1 MYEETISILLPV
13 FNSERYLKET
23 LNSILYNTYNSFELI
38 IVNDGSTDAT
48 IDIIKEYKDKRI
60 FLYNKINS
68 GLIDSLNFGLKKC
81 SHNVIMRMDGDDIIL
96 PNKIENQLRYFK
108 KSGSILAGTSGYLI
122 DSNGNKRAPIDLPIE
137 HNYIIKSM
145 LKMSSSFIHPSVM
158 FYKDAVL
165 KVGGYDSNFKHAE
178 DFDLFL
184 RLSKIG
190 KISNMSERL
199 IYLRKHENNISL
211 LNAEE
216 QIKNT
221 IISKDIYKHNN
232 DYFINK
238 STYSKFRQKIEN
250 SFFNRIYIKVH
261 LLIVKVE
268 NNNLKKNS
276 FILLFLKVFRKVL
289 KILV

>member
-1 MYEETISILLPV
+1 MISILFPV
-13 FNSERYLKET
+13 FNVEKYVKKSLE
-23 LNSILYNTYNSFELI
+23 SILLNIYKDFELVI
-38 IVNDGSTDAT
+38 INDGSKDHTHQ
-48 IDIIKEYKDKRI
+48 IIKSYDDPRI
-60 FLYNKINS
+60 KYFKKLNS
-68 GLIDSLNFGLKKC
+68 GLIETLNYGLKKC
-81 SHNVIMRMDGDDIIL
+81 SYSIIMRMDGDDIISS
-96 PNKIENQLRYFK
+96 NKIENQLNYFK
-108 KSGSILAGTSGYLI
+108 QSNSILTGTSGFLI
-122 DSNGNKRAPIDLPIE
+122 DSLGNKIAPIDLPTE
-137 HNYIIKSM
+137 HNDILKAM
-145 LKMSSSFIHPSVM
+145 LKMSPSFIHPSVM
-158 FYKDAVL
+158 YYKDAVL

-232 DYFINK
+232 NSLVNK
-238 STYSKFRQKIEN
+238 STYTEFRQKIGN
-250 SFFNRIYIKVH
+250 SFFKRIFIKVH

-268 NNNLKKNS
+268 NKNLKKDL
-276 FILLFLKVFRKVL
+276 FILLFLKVFRRVL
-289 KILV
+289 KILA

>member
-1 MYEETISILLPV
+1 MISILLPV
-13 FNSERYLKET
+13 FNSEKYIKGAIESI
-23 LNSILYNTYNSFELI
+23 LNSSQNTFELI
-38 IVNDGSTDAT
+38 IINDGSKDNTHQFINSYEDPR
-48 IDIIKEYKDKRI
+48 IKYFKKV
-60 FLYNKINS
+60 NS
-68 GLIDSLNFGLKKC
+68 GLIETLNYGLKKC
-81 SHNVIMRMDGDDIIL
+81 SYPIVMRMDGDDIISH
-96 PNKIENQLRYFK
+96 NKIENQLSFFK

-122 DSNGNKRAPIDLPIE
+122 DSHGNKRAPIDLPTK
-137 HNYIIKSM
+137 HNDILKSM
-145 LKMSSSFIHPSVM
+145 LKMSPSFIHPSVM

-221 IISKDIYKHNN
+221 IISKDIYKHNK
-232 DYFINK
+232 ISRVNK
-238 STYSKFRQKIEN
+238 STYTEFRQKIEN
-250 SFFNRIYIKVH
+250 SFFNRIFIKVH

-268 NNNLKKNS
+268 NENLKKDLL
-276 FILLFLKVFRKVL
+276 ILLFLKVFRRVL
-289 KILV
+289 KMLT

>member
-1 MYEETISILLPV
+1 LKRISVLLPV
-13 FNSERYLKET
+13 YNCEKFIKESIS
-23 LNSILYNTYNSFELI
+23 SILNNTYKNFEI
-38 IVNDGSTDAT
+38 IIINDGSIDNSN
-48 IDIIKEYKDKRI
+48 DIIKSFSDPRI
-60 FLYNKINS
+60 KYFIKTNS
-68 GLIDSLNFGLKKC
+68 GLIDTLNYGLKKC
-81 SHNVIMRMDGDDIIL
+81 SYPIIMRMDGDDIIL
-96 PNKIENQLRYFK
+96 SNKIVNQLNYFK
-108 KSGSILAGTSGYLI
+108 KSNSILTGTSGFLI
-122 DSNGNKRAPIDLPIE
+122 DSLGNKSAPIDLPKE
-137 HNYIIKSM
+137 HNDILKAM
-145 LKMSSSFIHPSVM
+145 LKMSPSFIHPSVM
-158 FYKDAVL
+158 YYKDAVL

-211 LNAEE
+211 LNADE

-232 DYFINK
+232 NSVVNK
-238 STYSKFRQKIEN
+238 STYTEFRQKIEN

>member
-1 MYEETISILLPV
+1 MKRISVLLPV
-13 FNSERYLKET
+13 YNCEKYIKESIS
-23 LNSILYNTYNSFELI
+23 SILNNTYKNFEI
-38 IVNDGSTDAT
+38 IIINDGSIDNSN
-48 IDIIKEYKDKRI
+48 DIIKSFSDPRI
-60 FLYNKINS
+60 KYFIKTNS
-68 GLIDSLNFGLKKC
+68 GLIDTLNYGLKKC
-81 SHNVIMRMDGDDIIL
+81 SYPIIMRMDGDDIIL
-96 PNKIENQLRYFK
+96 SNKIVNQLNYFK
-108 KSGSILAGTSGYLI
+108 KSNSILTGTSGYLI
-122 DSNGNKRAPIDLPIE
+122 DSHGNKRAPIDLPKE
-137 HNYIIKSM
+137 HNDILKAM
-145 LKMSSSFIHPSVM
+145 LKMSPSFIHPSVM
-158 FYKDAVL
+158 YYKDAVL

-211 LNAEE
+211 LNADE

-232 DYFINK
+232 DYLVNK
-238 STYSKFRQKIEN
+238 STYTEFRQKIEN
-250 SFFNRIYIKVH
+250 SFLNRIYIKVH

-268 NNNLKKNS
+268 NENSKKNS

-289 KILV
+289 KMLA

>member
-1 MYEETISILLPV
+1 MQDFISILLPV
-13 FNSERYLKET
+13 YNCELYIRECVE
-23 LNSILYNTYNSFELI
+23 SILTNSHTKFELI
-38 IVNDGSTDAT
+38 IINDGSKDNTHQ
-48 IDIIKEYKDKRI
+48 IINSYEDPRI
-60 FLYNKINS
+60 KYFKKVNS
-68 GLIDSLNFGLKKC
+68 GLIETLNYGLKKC
-81 SHNVIMRMDGDDIIL
+81 SYPIVMRMDGDDIISH
-96 PNKIENQLRYFK
+96 NKIENQLSYFK
-108 KSGSILAGTSGYLI
+108 KNGSILAGTSGYLI
-122 DSNGNKRAPIDLPIE
+122 DSLGNKTAPIDLPTK
-137 HNYIIKSM
+137 HNEILKSM
-145 LKMSSSFIHPSVM
+145 LKMSPSLIHPSVM
-158 FYKDAVL
+158 FYKDTVL
-165 KVGGYDSNFKHAE
+165 KVGGYNSNFKHAE

-232 DYFINK
+232 DYLVNK

-268 NNNLKKNS
+268 NENLKKDL
-276 FILLFLKVFRKVL
+276 FILLFLKVFRRVL
-289 KILV
+289 KILA

>member
-1 MYEETISILLPV
+1 MISILLPV
-13 FNSERYLKET
+13 FNMQDYISK
-23 LNSILYNTYNSFELI
+23 SIKSIINNTYKNFELV
-38 IVNDGSTDAT
+38 IVNDGSTDKT
-48 IDIIKEYKDKRI
+48 EEIIKSFNDDRI
-60 FLYNKINS
+60 KYLKKSNS
-68 GLIDSLNFGLKKC
+68 GLIETLNYGIQKC
-81 SHNVIMRMDGDDIIL
+81 NYSIIMRMDGDDIIL
-96 PNKIENQLRYFK
+96 SNKIQNQLNYFK
-108 KSGSILAGTSGYLI
+108 KSNSILTGTSGYLI
-122 DSNGNKRAPIDLPIE
+122 DSHGNKIAPIDLPTK
-137 HNYIIKSM
+137 HNEILKSM
-145 LKMSSSFIHPSVM
+145 LKMSPSLIHPSVM
-158 FYKDAVL
+158 FYKDTVL

-190 KISNMSERL
+190 KISNMSERF

-232 DYFINK
+232 NSLVNK
-238 STYSKFRQKIEN
+238 STYTEFRQKIEN

-268 NNNLKKNS
+268 NENLKKDF
-276 FILLFLKVFRKVL
+276 FILLFLKVFRRAL
-289 KILV
+289 KILA